1 MMTFLNL
8 AFLGFGVLAFFSGIV
23 IIYDSIKKRQGLKD
37 TIIAAFMI
45 PVGIVIVGAAL
56 SSIF

>member
-1 MMTFLNL
+1 MMILNL
-8 AFLGFGVLAFFSGIV
+8 AFLVFGLLAVFSSVV
-23 IIYDSIKKRQGLKD
+23 IIYDCIKKRQGLKD
-37 TIIAAFMI
+37 TIIAAFMM

>member
-1 MMTFLNL
+1 MMNLLNV
-8 AFLGFGVLAFFSGIV
+8 AFLVFGVLAFLSGIV

-37 TIIAAFMI
+37 AIIAAFMI
-45 PVGIVIVGAAL
+45 PVGIIIVGAAL